1 MVEYKPL
8 PKHKPHEVI
17 KSEEWNIIADDLEW
31 LKEQVAMGGG
41 GGAVAL
47 PKLLYV
53 EFISVSYGYI
63 LVSPM
68 FSHNMFAIAWYFYL
82 SSWDPYYINLWGSI
96 MNRGYAF
103 RKMKFVV
110 TYAEPLDA
118 ETEIGLAV
126 NGSKT
131 DLKITIPT
139 SPSEGDIY
147 ENLTDE
153 VTVGEG
159 DRVTLYTDGTPAS
172 TGSVQ
177 GILNLEYEPV

>member
-8 PKHKPHEVI
+8 PKHKPHDVI

-47 PKLLYV
+47 PKLLHA
-53 EFISVSYGYI
+53 EFIFVEYGYI
-63 LVSPM
+63 FLSPM
-68 FSHNMFAIAWYFYL
+68 FSHNMPDTGWYVYL
-82 SSWDPYYINLWGSI
+82 ETWDPYYVNLWGSY
-96 MNRGYAF
+96 MNRGYKF
-103 RKMKFVV
+103 RKMRVIV
-110 TYAEPLDA
+110 TLAQPFDA
-118 ETEIGLAV
+118 ETEVGLAV

-131 DLKITIPT
+131 DLKVTIPT

-153 VTVGEG
+153 VTVEEG
-159 DRVTLYTDGTPAS
+159 DRVTLYSDGTPAS
-172 TGSVQ
+172 QGGIY